1 MGSRTAKNIGA
12 NSLKSKTK
20 DLKPTEGKPAACASQ
35 PISNIE
41 WRGADDLKANEY
53 NPNMVLTQ
61 ELKLLEHSILK
72 NGWLHPILITADGT
86 IIDGFHRWALSRSSK
101 AIRAMTG
108 GRVPCVVLPISEPER
123 MLLTIRINR
132 AKGVHAAVK
141 MSDII
146 KKLVNTYGYTM
157 PAICEGIGATKD
169 EVELLMAEDVFKA
182 LKIPEH
188 QYSKAWYP
196 K

>member
-1 MGSRTAKNIGA
+1 MSPKEIGRKMGAGAAKVLA
-12 NSLKSKTK
+12 N
-20 DLKPTEGKPAACASQ
+20 DIACSMQ
-35 PISNIE
+35 PISKFE
-41 WRGADDLKANEY
+41 WRSVDDLKANQY
-53 NPNMVLTQ
+53 NPNMVLKN
-61 ELKLLEHSILK
+61 ELALLEHSLLS

-86 IIDGFHRWALSRSSK
+86 IIDGFHRWALCKSSP
-101 AIRAMTG
+101 AVRALTG

-123 MLLTIRINR
+123 MMLTIRINR

-146 KKLVNTYGYTM
+146 KKLVGTYGFTM
-157 PAICEGIGATKD
+157 EKICTGIGATKD

-182 LKIPEH
+182 LKIPDH
-188 QYSKAWYP
+188 KYSKAWYP